1 MNVGKKMAHTAEAV
15 RGSAK
20 KALGR
25 VTGNRRMQAE
35 GHGGK
40 VKTPRRT
47 VADGSEPRPGAV
59 RLASSGSSVNSS
71 GVFRTP
77 APMPVSFLVSND
89 TGQLPTCRGPETG
102 SRDVRDHRS
111 PPTPG
116 RALQGPDRTPRAETP
131 EFFTRARRV
140 GRGLVASFT

>member
-40 VKTPRRT
+40 VKGN
-47 VADGSEPRPGAV
+47 AKQ
-59 RLASSGSSVNSS
+59 SGSKIKDT
-71 GVFRTP
+71 FR
-77 APMPVSFLVSND
+77 
-89 TGQLPTCRGPETG
+89 R
-102 SRDVRDHRS
+102 
-111 PPTPG
+111 
-116 RALQGPDRTPRAETP
+116 
-131 EFFTRARRV
+131 
-140 GRGLVASFT
+140 